1 MRPIS
6 RRTALASA
14 ATLTATGLLASCGGA
29 GGGTDTDEQVE
40 NPDEN
45 INAEGMPIVK
55 EPITLTMMTRRSP
68 NTAEDWNNVASMKL
82 MQEQSNIEI
91 DWGHIPWEQ
100 ASEKRNLALA
110 SGDYPEIIH
119 RTAMNSVDIA
129 KYGEQGTLVRLND
142 AIDTYMPNLTAIL
155 AENPDFRAGLT
166 FPDGNIYSLPT
177 IYDPEF
183 QSLNMQ
189 QKLWIRQDWLDE
201 VDMDAPETLDEFEA
215 CLEAFQQAD
224 PAGGGKTIP
233 FTTGSET
240 LWIDIL
246 RSSFGVGNRGTAA
259 GQIDADEGGRVR
271 FWPASEQYRELIA
284 YVSRL
289 YSKKLVQQDVFGTDS
304 ATFNNLGKE
313 GLLGAAATQ
322 APSAFFTKG
331 VGENYVSL
339 APMKKTDADEVPAWT
354 MVGSG
359 LQSIGQWVVTDKIEH
374 LVESCRWMD
383 YFYGD
388 EGARLFFMGI
398 EGESYEQTGD
408 GEYDFTE
415 KITDNPDGL
424 TVDEALRPYVTY
436 LGGSYPGIVKEAYFK
451 GTESSAQARKG
462 TEAVA
467 PYKID
472 EVWPVFTF
480 TAEEAA
486 ELSAITVDLTKLVS
500 ESRAKFITGEMSVD
514 NDWEKYVSQFQQIG
528 IDRYLEIQQAAYDRF
543 KG

>member
-177 IYDPEF
+177 IYGHTSP
-183 QSLNMQ
+183 L
-189 QKLWIRQDWLDE
+189 
-201 VDMDAPETLDEFEA
+201 
-215 CLEAFQQAD
+215 
-224 PAGGGKTIP
+224 
-233 FTTGSET
+233 
-240 LWIDIL
+240 
-246 RSSFGVGNRGTAA
+246 
-259 GQIDADEGGRVR
+259 
-271 FWPASEQYRELIA
+271 
-284 YVSRL
+284 
-289 YSKKLVQQDVFGTDS
+289 
-304 ATFNNLGKE
+304 
-313 GLLGAAATQ
+313 
-322 APSAFFTKG
+322 
-331 VGENYVSL
+331 
-339 APMKKTDADEVPAWT
+339 
-354 MVGSG
+354 
-359 LQSIGQWVVTDKIEH
+359 
-374 LVESCRWMD
+374 
-383 YFYGD
+383 
-388 EGARLFFMGI
+388 
-398 EGESYEQTGD
+398 
-408 GEYDFTE
+408 
-415 KITDNPDGL
+415 
-424 TVDEALRPYVTY
+424 
-436 LGGSYPGIVKEAYFK
+436 
-451 GTESSAQARKG
+451 
-462 TEAVA
+462 
-467 PYKID
+467 
-472 EVWPVFTF
+472 
-480 TAEEAA
+480 
-486 ELSAITVDLTKLVS
+486 
-500 ESRAKFITGEMSVD
+500 
-514 NDWEKYVSQFQQIG
+514 
-528 IDRYLEIQQAAYDRF
+528 
-543 KG
+543 